1 MSMHKLPPKMQ
12 QRFTVTD
19 SGCWEWQGE
28 MNRNGYGRVWI
39 NGKRLMSHR
48 VTYELLVG
56 PIADGLV
63 VDHLCKNRACCNP
76 EHLEPVTI
84 RENTLRG
91 DAVLFR
97 PANDNDPEA
106 GRVIAK

>member
-1 MSMHKLPPKMQ
+1 MTIEQLPA
-12 QRFTVTD
+12 RVNGRILVHDT
-19 SGCWEWQGE
+19 GCWLWQGE
-28 MNRNGYGRVWI
+28 MNRNGYGRVWV

-63 VDHLCKNRACCNP
+63 LDHLCKNRACCNP

-91 DAVLFR
+91 NAVLFR
-97 PANDNDPEA
+97 PANDNDPKLPD
-106 GRVIAK
+106 VIAK